1 MKKILLFALS
11 LMTIS
16 GYADNHQMN
25 VWLNR
30 LDKTISR
37 SPEYVAQR
45 EQDITL
51 LRQELKVA
59 HTDEIRYET
68 CFKLYEAYK
77 PLVNDS
83 SISYLKQCIDIAGRQ
98 GHVNLVNQCSSL
110 LSLRCSGTGMYDEA
124 MAILNSINPK
134 TVGKSELGYYY
145 YAYCNLYHQLAYYTH
160 VNEMKTNY
168 NLKMGHYFGLAVNH
182 LNPNDNTFF
191 LCRENDRL
199 NHGDL
204 KVSMNINNAWLRHVK
219 KGSHPY
225 ALVCMYRYLEYKAQ
239 KDTLNMIYWLTES
252 VKTDVE
258 NGVMDMGSMW
268 ELANQ
273 LMLSGD
279 IDRAYRYV
287 IFLSDCTNRFGS
299 RQRTWQI
306 APLIS
311 DIARKY
317 KKDSEKNFNRVIV
330 TSSIISVLALLLLI
344 LLYYVNRQRHHLACA
359 RDGLSSSNAQLSALN
374 ERLKTVNNQL
384 KVSNKKLSVTNGE
397 LGEVNRVK
405 EEYVGRFMSLC
416 SIYIDKLDAMR
427 KRVNKLVKNK
437 RYNELYEQTLS
448 QNDMGEEMN
457 ELYENFDSAF
467 LHLFPT
473 FVDDFNNL
481 LLPEYRI
488 TLERKNQLTTL
499 IRVYALL
506 RLGITESKKIAEFLH
521 YSVNTIYNYRTKTK
535 KWAVGDH
542 ESFENDVMAIATT
555 GVENMNKEDEG
566 TTKVPSVNI

>member
-1 MKKILLFALS
+1 MKKILLFILS

-16 GYADNHQMN
+16 GYADNNQMN

-30 LDKTISR
+30 LDRTISR

-51 LRQELKVA
+51 LRQELQVA
-59 HTDEIRYET
+59 HTDEARYET

-77 PLVNDS
+77 PFVNDS
-83 SISYLKQCIDIAGRQ
+83 SIFYLKQCIDIAGSQ

-124 MAILNSINPK
+124 IAILNGINPV
-134 TVGKSELGYYY
+134 TVGKSEMGYYY
-145 YAYCNLYHQLAYYTH
+145 YAYYNLYGQLAYYTH

-168 NLKMGHYFGLAVNH
+168 YMKMGHYFGLAVNH
-182 LNPNDNTFF
+182 LNSNDNTFF

-199 NHGDL
+199 NNGDL
-204 KVSMNINNAWLRHVK
+204 KASMNINNAWLRNVK

-225 ALVCMYRYLEYKAQ
+225 ALVSLYRYLEYKAQ
-239 KDTLNMIYWLTES
+239 KDTLNMMYWLTES

-273 LMLSGD
+273 LMLRGD

-287 IFLSDCTNRFGS
+287 LFLSDCTNRFGS

-311 DIARKY
+311 DIASKY
-317 KKDSEKNFNRVIV
+317 KKDSEKNFKRVIV

-344 LLYYVNRQRHHLACA
+344 LLYYVNRQRHRLACT
-359 RDGLSSSNAQLSALN
+359 RDDLAKSNSQLSDLN
-374 ERLKTVNNQL
+374 ERLRMVNDQL
-384 KVSNKKLSVTNGE
+384 KISNSELFAINGK
-397 LGEVNRVK
+397 LGEANRVK
-405 EEYVGRFMSLC
+405 DEYVGRFMSLC
-416 SIYIDKLDAMR
+416 SIYIDKLNTMR
-427 KRVNKLVKNK
+427 KRVNRLVKNK
-437 RYNELYEQTLS
+437 QYGELYDQTRS
-448 QNDMGEEMN
+448 QDSMDKEIN

-473 FVDDFNNL
+473 FVDDFNAL

-488 TLERKNQLTTL
+488 VLERKNQLTTL

-535 KWAVGDH
+535 KWAIGDH
-542 ESFENDVMAIATT
+542 EAFEKDVMAIATT
-555 GVENMNKEDEG
+555 GVENVNEGEED
-566 TTKVPSVNI
+566 KV